1 VANNKIVPNIE
12 LVVVFAADVMSR
24 YEVASG
30 TAKFPEMV
38 EIARRAYYDLVKML
52 ISKGSGGIRLSE
64 ASEQFVEHLLH
75 LLENERKGSMKVG
88 PTILMANPK
97 LSDELR
103 KIPTTFNRLVEHFP
117 YASGPNGLG
126 S

>member
-1 VANNKIVPNIE
+1 
-12 LVVVFAADVMSR
+12 
-24 YEVASG
+24 
-30 TAKFPEMV
+30 
-38 EIARRAYYDLVKML
+38 
-52 ISKGSGGIRLSE
+52 
-64 ASEQFVEHLLH
+64 
-75 LLENERKGSMKVG
+75 MKVG